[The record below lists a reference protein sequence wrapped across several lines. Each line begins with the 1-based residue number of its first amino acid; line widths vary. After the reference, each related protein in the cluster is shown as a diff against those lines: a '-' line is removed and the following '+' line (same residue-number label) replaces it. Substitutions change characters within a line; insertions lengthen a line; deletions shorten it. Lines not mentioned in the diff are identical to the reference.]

1 MVPIEDVY
9 RQIGRF
15 ASEFGAKRV
24 LLFGSRARGENRP
37 TSDIDLAVEGC
48 RDFDGLYDKL
58 QNDLWSLL
66 DIDVINLDG
75 PVSEELRAQI
85 ERDGKV
91 LYEKV

>member
-15 ASEFGAKRV
+15 AADAGAKRV
-24 LLFGSRARGENRP
+24 VLFGSRARGDNLP

-48 RDFDGLYDKL
+48 DRFDALNDSL

-66 DIDVINLDG
+66 KLDVINLDG
-75 PVSEELRAQI
+75 PVSPALRAEI